1 MRDPLR
7 RACTGSA
14 SAGFAPLSR
23 LLLALAKRLVH
34 AALTAKA
41 QVGTLG

>member
-1 MRDPLR
+1 MHGF
-7 RACTGSA
+7 AF
-14 SAGFAPLSR
+14 AGFVPLAL
-23 LLLALAKRLVH
+23 LLLAFAKRLVH